1 MRIFFS
7 LILLCIIHLSNA
19 QTSQFEIG
27 KATNDT
33 NLITADTAIINKAIS
48 RTIPGGMQVT
58 QLRIESVGAYHYLI
72 AQGIYRGM
80 AKTAAMVLRYNI
92 STRVY
97 YAQQADGYVTCTSA
111 ACLNCTMFKE
121 NGRVIGCKCEEKSTI
136 SNQCNFTKVDTSAFY
151 QNLLRAKMM
160 LKK

>member
-1 MRIFFS
+1 MRAFFVT
-7 LILLCIIHLSNA
+7 ILLCTFYFSNA
-19 QTSQFEIG
+19 QTPQFEIG
-27 KATNDT
+27 KATNDS
-33 NLITADTAIINKAIS
+33 NIITADTALLNKAIS
-48 RTIPGGMQVT
+48 RTIPGGLQVN
-58 QLRIESVGAYHYLI
+58 QLRIESVGAFHYLI
-72 AQGIYRGM
+72 AQGTYRGM
-80 AKTAAMVLRYNI
+80 AKTAALVLRYNI

-136 SNQCNFTKVDTSAFY
+136 SNQCNFTKADTSAFY

-160 LKK
+160 RK

>member
-1 MRIFFS
+1 
-7 LILLCIIHLSNA
+7 
-19 QTSQFEIG
+19 
-27 KATNDT
+27 
-33 NLITADTAIINKAIS
+33 
-48 RTIPGGMQVT
+48 
-58 QLRIESVGAYHYLI
+58 
-72 AQGIYRGM
+72 M

-97 YAQQADGYVTCTSA
+97 YAQQDDGYVTCTSA

-151 QNLLRAKMM
+151 QNLIRAKMM
-160 LKK
+160 RKN